1 MEKARK
7 SGQDLQWTNRSGL
20 LEHRKPEDFL
30 KKHFRDWIIVNL
42 SYPLRTSKTLS
53 EEIIHHYEQITGPL
67 ANIFNPVLKV
77 PDNMPLGPPPL
88 ILTKGSIEERFKRV
102 FNYVGNDKRA
112 LIIISDANMSIP
124 PDEEEAAMKTAFYNK
139 MEKNLLEGTG
149 GLWDERSEN
158 QRRINM
164 VSVVVEALNAC
175 DRQLLF
181 WLVSDESLT
190 SDDKEKIMRWDAGSE
205 RIDLITDDAGIA
217 GYEVPFLILVGDDH
231 SINMTTYMSRCKGQ
245 FVHIHRHILPN
256 SYSDYPANG
265 MTIEYR
271 FHIL

>member
-1 MEKARK
+1 
-7 SGQDLQWTNRSGL
+7 
-20 LEHRKPEDFL
+20 
-30 KKHFRDWIIVNL
+30 
-42 SYPLRTSKTLS
+42 
-53 EEIIHHYEQITGPL
+53 
-67 ANIFNPVLKV
+67 
-77 PDNMPLGPPPL
+77 
-88 ILTKGSIEERFKRV
+88 
-102 FNYVGNDKRA
+102 
-112 LIIISDANMSIP
+112 
-124 PDEEEAAMKTAFYNK
+124 

-158 QRRINM
+158 QRRIDM

-217 GYEVPFLILVGDDH
+217 GYEVPFLILVGDDN
-231 SINMTTYMSRCKGQ
+231 SLNMTTYMSRCKGQ

-256 SYSDYPANG
+256 SILNYPANG
-265 MTIEYR
+265 MTIEYG